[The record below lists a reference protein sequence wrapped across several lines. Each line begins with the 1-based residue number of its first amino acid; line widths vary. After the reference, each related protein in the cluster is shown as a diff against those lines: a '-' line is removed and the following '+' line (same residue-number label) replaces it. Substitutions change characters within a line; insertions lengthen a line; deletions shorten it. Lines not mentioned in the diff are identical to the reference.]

1 MNDKNF
7 NEWLEERN
15 KVAIS
20 GKYEDYEKFC
30 EKYNLPQAPN
40 NEVFEI
46 MIHKI
51 RANIVKG
58 IPKEMQEESKK
69 WLSEH
74 NYDYK
79 IY

>member
-1 MNDKNF
+1 MNKEKRF
-7 NEWLEERN
+7 KQWLEDRN

-30 EKYNLPQAPN
+30 KKYNTLQAPN

-51 RANIVKG
+51 RANITKG

-69 WLSEH
+69 WLLEH
-74 NYDYK
+74 NYTLF
-79 IY
+79 

>member
-1 MNDKNF
+1 MKIEQWIED
-7 NEWLEERN
+7 RN

-20 GKYEDYEKFC
+20 GNYEDYKKYC
-30 EKYNLPQAPN
+30 KKYNTPQAPN

-51 RANIVKG
+51 RANITKG

-69 WLSEH
+69 WLL
-74 NYDYK
+74 DRGYK
-79 IY
+79 LF

>member
-1 MNDKNF
+1 MKNF
-7 NEWLEERN
+7 DMWLEDRN

-30 EKYNLPQAPN
+30 KKYNTPQAPN

-51 RANIVKG
+51 RANITKG
-58 IPKEMQEESKK
+58 IPKEIQEESKK
-69 WLSEH
+69 WLLD
-74 NYDYK
+74 NGYK
-79 IY
+79 IF

>member
-1 MNDKNF
+1 MTNRKF
-7 NEWLEERN
+7 EQWLDERN

-30 EKYNLPQAPN
+30 KKYNVPQAPN

-46 MIHKI
+46 MLHKI
-51 RANIVKG
+51 RANITRG

-69 WLSEH
+69 WLLERG
-74 NYDYK
+74 YK
-79 IY
+79 LF